1 MNCCKPRLV
10 VRYSS
15 QKTQHSRQNAHSQMR
30 WGLRSRTWRRCLLSL
45 LFVVSLILS
54 GALAGGIARPA
65 QAQIA
70 SVSAVLQQIPLGD
83 LASGSGSSSSM
94 ENAAGWIT
102 LDGEQVFQVTAP
114 QAALQRRVN
123 QVETNLQQIRDEY
136 VRQDST
142 DLNVTV
148 EATGQQELPSIYVN
162 DTYLT
167 TLNQQDATLMGLTP
181 WALAQELEQRLPRV
195 LAEARAVRQQDARI
209 RQASRAAMISIG
221 GLLLIFLAGLLQKQ
235 TWLADRVMDWFS
247 KPGESQEVEQD
258 QHKNLHEVQRRILQ
272 LLQIIVLMGAV
283 ALVLGIFPETRA
295 IQGSVL
301 SILRIPLLAII
312 VIVVAYV
319 GARLSFVLINRFMM
333 GVAIAP
339 QHNRRTE
346 LRVSTVS
353 SVLRNIAVFAWIIIG
368 VLVALAVAGID
379 LAVLLASVS
388 LLSVAISLI
397 FQNLIRGAVNGI
409 FIILE
414 DQYAI
419 GDVIVLEDNHGL
431 AGVVEDF
438 NLRVTKLRDT
448 AGRLISVPTSQIGA
462 VANLTN
468 NWSRV
473 DLQIPVAY
481 HSNLEQAQT
490 IMHQVAEDMRSEP
503 DWQPLFLE
511 EPNLLGVDDFGQHG
525 VIIRLWIKTLPMRQW
540 DVAREYRRRLKLAF
554 DKADVEIPIP
564 QQDLW
569 FHGVDELPMQIKGGR
584 LGQNRQKRDRNPEN
598 GHQSSQSDTHNGNR
612 PSRTATLSPNEHDV
626 TNDDDGNNGDDG
638 DSDK

>member
-1 MNCCKPRLV
+1 M
-10 VRYSS
+10 RYSS
-15 QKTQHSRQNAHSQMR
+15 QNTQHSRQDAHSR
-30 WGLRSRTWRRCLLSL
+30 TRPGLRSRTWRRWLLSL

-54 GALAGGIARPA
+54 GTWASGLARPA

-70 SVSAVLQQIPLGD
+70 SGSAVLQQIPLGD
-83 LASGSGSSSSM
+83 LTSNGGSSSSM
-94 ENAAGWIT
+94 EDAAGWIT
-102 LDGEQVFQVTAP
+102 LDGKQVFQVTAP
-114 QAALQRRVN
+114 QAALQRRIN
-123 QVETNLQQIRDEY
+123 QVETNLRQIRDQY
-136 VRQDST
+136 IRQDSP
-142 DLNVTV
+142 DLDITV
-148 EATGQQELPSIYVN
+148 EATEQQELPSIYVN
-162 DTYLT
+162 GTYLS
-167 TLNQQDATLMGLTP
+167 TLNQQDATLLGLTP
-181 WALAQELEQRLPRV
+181 WALAEELEQRLPDV
-195 LAEARAVRQQDARI
+195 LEEARAVRQQDARI
-209 RQASRAAMISIG
+209 GQVSRAVVIG
-221 GLLLIFLAGLLQKQ
+221 VGAVLLIWLAGVFQQQ
-235 TWLADRVMDWFS
+235 TWLTDRVINRFT
-247 KPGESQEVEQD
+247 KPDDSREVEQD
-258 QHKNLHEVQRRILQ
+258 QHNNLHEVQRRVLQ
-272 LLQIIVLMGAV
+272 LLQIIVLMGSIV
-283 ALVLGIFPETRA
+283 LILGIFPETIALQNNA
-295 IQGSVL
+295 I

-319 GARLSFVLINRFMM
+319 GARLSFILINRFMM
-333 GVAIAP
+333 GIAIAP

-353 SVLRNIAVFAWIIIG
+353 SVLRNIAVFVWIVIG

-388 LLSVAISLI
+388 LLSVAISLV

-481 HSNLEQAQT
+481 HSNLEQAQS
-490 IMHQVAEDMRSEP
+490 IMHQVAQDMRNEP

-554 DKADVEIPIP
+554 DQADVEIPIP

-584 LGQNRQKRDRNPEN
+584 LGQNRKKRDRNYPN
-598 GHQSSQSDTHNGNR
+598 GHQPSQSDTQNGNR
-612 PSRTATLSPNEHDV
+612 PSQTATLSPNDQDV
-626 TNDDDGNNGDDG
+626 TNDGGEG
-638 DSDK
+638 DSDR

>member
-1 MNCCKPRLV
+1 M
-10 VRYSS
+10 RYSS
-15 QKTQHSRQNAHSQMR
+15 QNTQHSRQDAHSR
-30 WGLRSRTWRRCLLSL
+30 TRPGLRSRTWRRWLLSL

-54 GALAGGIARPA
+54 GTWASGLARPA
-65 QAQIA
+65 QAQIT
-70 SVSAVLQQIPLGD
+70 SGSAVLQQIPLGN
-83 LASGSGSSSSM
+83 LTSNGGSSSSM

-102 LDGEQVFQVTAP
+102 LDGKRVFQVTAP
-114 QAALQRRVN
+114 QAALQRRIN
-123 QVETNLQQIRDEY
+123 QVETNLRQIRDQY
-136 VRQDST
+136 IRQDSP
-142 DLNVTV
+142 DLDITV
-148 EATGQQELPSIYVN
+148 EATEQQELPSIYVN
-162 DTYLT
+162 GTYLS
-167 TLNQQDATLMGLTP
+167 TLNQQDATLLGLTP
-181 WALAQELEQRLPRV
+181 WALAEELEQRLPDV
-195 LAEARAVRQQDARI
+195 LEEARAVRQQDARI
-209 RQASRAAMISIG
+209 GQVSRAVVIG
-221 GLLLIFLAGLLQKQ
+221 VGAVLLIWLAGVFQQQ
-235 TWLADRVMDWFS
+235 TWLTDRVINRFT
-247 KPGESQEVEQD
+247 KPDDSREVEQD
-258 QHKNLHEVQRRILQ
+258 QHNNLHEVQRRVLQ
-272 LLQIIVLMGAV
+272 LLQIIVLMGSIV
-283 ALVLGIFPETRA
+283 LMLGIFPETIALQNNA
-295 IQGSVL
+295 I

-319 GARLSFVLINRFMM
+319 GARLSFILINRFMM
-333 GVAIAP
+333 GIAIAP

-353 SVLRNIAVFAWIIIG
+353 SVLRNIAVFVWIVIG

-388 LLSVAISLI
+388 LLSVAISLV

-481 HSNLEQAQT
+481 HSNLEQAQS
-490 IMHQVAEDMRSEP
+490 IMHQVAQDMRNEP

-554 DKADVEIPIP
+554 DQADVEIPIP

-569 FHGVDELPMQIKGGR
+569 FHGVDALPMQIKGGR
-584 LGQNRQKRDRNPEN
+584 LGQNRKKRDRNYPN
-598 GHQSSQSDTHNGNR
+598 GHQPSQSDTQNGNR
-612 PSRTATLSPNEHDV
+612 PSQTATLSPNDQDV
-626 TNDDDGNNGDDG
+626 TNDGGEG
-638 DSDK
+638 DSDR

>member
-1 MNCCKPRLV
+1 
-10 VRYSS
+10 
-15 QKTQHSRQNAHSQMR
+15 
-30 WGLRSRTWRRCLLSL
+30 
-45 LFVVSLILS
+45 
-54 GALAGGIARPA
+54 
-65 QAQIA
+65 
-70 SVSAVLQQIPLGD
+70 
-83 LASGSGSSSSM
+83 M
-94 ENAAGWIT
+94 EDAAGWIT
-102 LDGEQVFQVTAP
+102 LDGKQVFQVTAP
-114 QAALQRRVN
+114 QAALQRRIN
-123 QVETNLQQIRDEY
+123 QVETNLRQIRDQY
-136 VRQDST
+136 IRQDSP
-142 DLNVTV
+142 DLDITV
-148 EATGQQELPSIYVN
+148 EATEQQELPSIYVN
-162 DTYLT
+162 GTYLS
-167 TLNQQDATLMGLTP
+167 TLNQQDATLLGLTP
-181 WALAQELEQRLPRV
+181 WALAEELEQRLPDV
-195 LAEARAVRQQDARI
+195 LEEARAVRQQDARI
-209 RQASRAAMISIG
+209 GQVSRAVVIG
-221 GLLLIFLAGLLQKQ
+221 VGAVLLIWLAGVFQQQ
-235 TWLADRVMDWFS
+235 TWLTDRVINRFT
-247 KPGESQEVEQD
+247 KPDDSREVEQD
-258 QHKNLHEVQRRILQ
+258 QHNNLHEVQRRVLQ
-272 LLQIIVLMGAV
+272 LLQIIVLMGSIV
-283 ALVLGIFPETRA
+283 LILGIFPETIALQNNA
-295 IQGSVL
+295 I

-319 GARLSFVLINRFMM
+319 GARLSFILINRFMM
-333 GVAIAP
+333 GIAIAP

-353 SVLRNIAVFAWIIIG
+353 SVLRNIAVFVWIVIG

-388 LLSVAISLI
+388 LLSVAISLV

-481 HSNLEQAQT
+481 HSNLEQAQS
-490 IMHQVAEDMRSEP
+490 IMHQVAQDMRNEP

-554 DKADVEIPIP
+554 DQADVEIPIP

-584 LGQNRQKRDRNPEN
+584 LGQNRKKRDRNYPN
-598 GHQSSQSDTHNGNR
+598 GHQPSQSDTQNGNR
-612 PSRTATLSPNEHDV
+612 PSQTATLSPNDQDV
-626 TNDDDGNNGDDG
+626 TNDGGEG
-638 DSDK
+638 DSDR